1 MLDAGMKGAE
11 VAKKL
16 KRTRQAIYDRLQYV
30 YRKRYPS
37 PTRLFECRLPR
48 PHGQLSR
55 VRPGTAIALG
65 YFGIGGSILQP
76 KSQQWIWMTLAVL
89 ALGAI
94 SYLAVAPAVIK
105 QATAPAELGLKAKPE
120 KA

>member
-1 MLDAGMKGAE
+1 MTDCNTFTE
-11 VAKKL
+11 SD
-16 KRTRQAIYDRLQYV
+16 TH
-30 YRKRYPS
+30 
-37 PTRLFECRLPR
+37 LPR
-48 PHGQLSR
+48 ASLSADCQDLTGSFR
-55 VRPGTAIALG
+55 AFALALRLRLDN
-65 YFGIGGSILQP
+65 FGIGGSILQP